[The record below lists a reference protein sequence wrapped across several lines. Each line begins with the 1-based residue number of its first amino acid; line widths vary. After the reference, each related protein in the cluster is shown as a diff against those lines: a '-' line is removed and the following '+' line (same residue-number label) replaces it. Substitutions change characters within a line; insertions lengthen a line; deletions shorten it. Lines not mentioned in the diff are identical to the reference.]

1 MVDRELPLSGRVP
14 LHLERPPAFVVVA
27 LRHLTAQLDNLS
39 DCDHLP
45 NDATGDTEPF
55 EFSDQAFRLVPWS
68 IGHRNLLPTGV
79 LENSRCFRLGP
90 LVPRMNSPPNGSELK
105 SELSRGP
112 KIEQGGCSRR
122 TPGNPVN
129 IPHDIENRG
138 VATGINQKLNPEVSG
153 GIRPSPQVTKSVRLN
168 LSRWRHGFEPR
179 WDYEHKGPGQGTSL
193 DESGG

>member
-68 IGHRNLLPTGV
+68 IGTGT
-79 LENSRCFRLGP
+79 SFRQASKTVVASGWGP
-90 LVPRMNSPPNGSELK
+90 S
-105 SELSRGP
+105 SRG
-112 KIEQGGCSRR
+112 
-122 TPGNPVN
+122 
-129 IPHDIENRG
+129 
-138 VATGINQKLNPEVSG
+138 
-153 GIRPSPQVTKSVRLN
+153 
-168 LSRWRHGFEPR
+168 
-179 WDYEHKGPGQGTSL
+179 
-193 DESGG
+193 